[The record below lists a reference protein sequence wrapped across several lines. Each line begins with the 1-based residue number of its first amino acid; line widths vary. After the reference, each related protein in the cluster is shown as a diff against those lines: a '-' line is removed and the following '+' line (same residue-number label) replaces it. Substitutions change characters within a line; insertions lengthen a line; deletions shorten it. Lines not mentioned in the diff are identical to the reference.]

1 MREPILRLEQVTKR
15 FGDHVAVDRLDLSVD
30 RGEFFTF
37 LGSSG
42 SGKSTVLRIVAGLE
56 QPDGGRVLID
66 GKDMSGVP
74 PWRRHVGMVFQQY
87 AVFPHMNVAANVA
100 YGLGVQ
106 GKPRAESQQRVA
118 SLLAL
123 VGLSGKEKRDVT
135 RLSGG
140 EQQRVALAR
149 ALAPAP
155 SLLLLDEPLGALD
168 EKIRREMQ
176 TELKRIQRTTGMTF
190 VYVTHDQEEALTMSD
205 RVAVMHLGK
214 CLQVDTPETLFRRP
228 RTRFTA
234 SFFRGSNVLDADL
247 VEARPDALVLR
258 LAGATLTV
266 PTNGRHAA
274 GPRVPVAIR
283 AESLHLDS
291 AATTRGVKL
300 EATLV
305 EVVYRGTNVDHV
317 LETEDGQRLTATS
330 TRREVEGTGRRVSV
344 GFDAADVVVLES
356 PTQHATRDA
365 S

>member
-1 MREPILRLEQVTKR
+1 MPAPILRLEQVTKR
-15 FGDHVAVDRLDLSVD
+15 FGDHVAVDRLDLAVD

-66 GKDMSGVP
+66 SKDMAGVP

-106 GKPRAESQQRVA
+106 GKPRAEIEARVA

-123 VGLSGKEKRDVT
+123 VGLSGKERRDVT

-176 TELKRIQRTTGMTF
+176 AELKRIQRTTGMTF

-205 RVAVMHLGK
+205 RVAVMHLGS
-214 CLQVDTPETLFRRP
+214 CLQVDAPETLFRRP

-234 SFFRGSNVLDADL
+234 SFFRGSNVVEADL
-247 VEARPDALVLR
+247 LEARPDALVLR
-258 LAGATLTV
+258 LAGATLVV
-266 PTNGRHAA
+266 PTNGRCVA
-274 GPRVPVAIR
+274 GPRVPVSVR
-283 AESLHLDS
+283 AESLHLDG
-291 AATTRGVKL
+291 AAASRGVRL
-300 EATLV
+300 EATLA

-317 LETEDGQRLTATS
+317 LETADGQRLTATS
-330 TRREVEGTGRRVSV
+330 TRREVDGVGRRVTV
-344 GFDAADVVVLES
+344 GFDSTDVVVLE
-356 PTQHATRDA
+356 D
-365 S
+365 